1 MTFISTTN
9 ESIKDVMGAQQDR
22 RLVEFVLK
30 DKHGEIPEEYMEE
43 LLNELWR
50 VMPIEHRNPDAI
62 VGELLESSKQVL
74 DARMDEVVAT
84 LFAEHQSSFVEGY
97 TINRTKLKEVM
108 KSCFRSVRFQSVFD
122 WCVNEGLFDANKN
135 GHVYLRKKVLSR
147 LVSRMEEVKKI
158 DAESPA

>member
-1 MTFISTTN
+1 M
-9 ESIKDVMGAQQDR
+9 
-22 RLVEFVLK
+22 EFVLK
-30 DKHGEIPEEYMEE
+30 DKVGEIPEEYMEE

-62 VGELLESSKQVL
+62 VGELLESSKHVL
-74 DARMDEVVAT
+74 DARMDEIVAT

-135 GHVYLRKKVLSR
+135 GHVYLRKKVLNR

-158 DAESPA
+158 DAESPAEMRALDIEEV